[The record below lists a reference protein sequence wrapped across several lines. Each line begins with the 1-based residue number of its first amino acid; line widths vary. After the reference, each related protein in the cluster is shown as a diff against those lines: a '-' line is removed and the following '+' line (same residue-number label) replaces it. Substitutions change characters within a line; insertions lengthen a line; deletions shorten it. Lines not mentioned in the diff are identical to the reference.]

1 MHYTQRQNHA
11 LRFLLQPI
19 CQILYDRIVEPVYSR
34 ILRFFL
40 PWLFN
45 GGNGNH
51 REGNVLK
58 LKLGDRIKYFLFQF
72 FFKIVQ
78 TEPNE
83 TLSIFYP

>member
-40 PWLFN
+40 PWLFS
-45 GGNGNH
+45 GGSGNH

-58 LKLGDRIKYFLFQF
+58 LELGDRLSTFS
-72 FFKIVQ
+72 
-78 TEPNE
+78 
-83 TLSIFYP
+83 SIFF